1 MKKEKRKMKGD
12 VVRGSTHLSL
22 TELQDSKDTIRNHA
36 LKHQVLFFG
45 LISGAGGI

>member
-22 TELQDSKDTIRNHA
+22 TELQDSKIPSEIM
-36 LKHQVLFFG
+36 L
-45 LISGAGGI
+45 